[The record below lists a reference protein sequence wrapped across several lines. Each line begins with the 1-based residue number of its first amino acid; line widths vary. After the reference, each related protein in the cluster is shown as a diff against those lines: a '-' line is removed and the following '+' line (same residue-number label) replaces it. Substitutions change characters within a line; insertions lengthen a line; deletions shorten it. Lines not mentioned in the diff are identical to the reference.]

1 MDMNYVELASQIV
14 GHKLVNK
21 GTCLQ
26 VAYMGKMAAWLD
38 CSEYSVEDLEHGYV
52 VYYAMIGDR
61 HYIGKTNNL
70 TRRMQE
76 HFRTDRRL
84 YKWIRKYG
92 DVYYKPLTILNTA
105 DAAREFERRLITAME
120 YICDKDKLINKNI

>member
-1 MDMNYVELASQIV
+1 MDMNYVELASKIV

-38 CSEYSVEDLEHGYV
+38 CSEYSVEDLENGYV

-70 TRRMQE
+70 MRRMQE

-84 YKWIRKYG
+84 YKWIKKYG
-92 DVYYKPLTILNTA
+92 DVYYKPLKILNTA
-105 DAAREFERRLITAME
+105 DAAREFERRLNTAME